1 MLDLHPP
8 GGYTLGFCMSN
19 ISGMTGTAPY
29 PNAPLALAIVE
40 VRHPTA
46 GPLDSQAL
54 GSAKAILA
62 EFTPLQRVEQRAEV
76 DLASGSQRT
85 VVLPKLIARDKQTSV
100 AFGAES
106 IIVETTAYK
115 GWQAFRALLAASLN
129 ARQVVSPVEGFE
141 RIGLRYIDEIRV
153 PGAGDVVN
161 WPDWVGVGLLGPWR
175 TFEGLRL
182 SQTQQQGVSIYATDR
197 PGETY
202 TLRYGAMEGPPVVGT
217 APNLVRRD
225 MPNPGHFFLLDTD
238 GAWELGRDAGI
249 PEFDPT
255 EILSIADRIHLPI
268 KEIFELS
275 ITERLRKEVL
285 EIGK

>member
-1 MLDLHPP
+1 
-8 GGYTLGFCMSN
+8 MSI
-19 ISGMTGTAPY
+19 ISGMRGTAPY

-40 VRHPTA
+40 VKHPTA

-54 GSAKAILA
+54 ASAKAILA
-62 EFTPLQRVEQRAEV
+62 DFTPLQRVEQRAEV

-100 AFGAES
+100 TFGAES
-106 IIVETTAYK
+106 IIIETTAYK
-115 GWQAFRALLAASLN
+115 GWQAFRALLSASLN

-141 RIGLRYIDEIRV
+141 RIGLRYIDEIRIL
-153 PGAGDVVN
+153 DVGNAVN
-161 WPDWVGVGLLGPWR
+161 WPDWVAAGLLGPWR
-175 TFEGLRL
+175 MFEGLRL
-182 SQTQQQGVSIYATDR
+182 LQAQQQGVSTYATDR
-197 PGETY
+197 ADETY

-225 MPNPGHFFLLDTD
+225 MPSPGAFFLLDTD
-238 GAWELGRDAGI
+238 GAWELARDAGI
-249 PEFDPT
+249 PEFDLT
-255 EILSIADRIHLPI
+255 EILSIADRIHQPI
-268 KEIFELS
+268 KDIFELS